1 MLKSAIIFLGQV
13 IVEYFKIK
21 SKSLSF
27 MTNLS
32 ANKRNEIL
40 KKFCLRGYKWLL
52 PQNQEGKTFFKKIY

>member
-1 MLKSAIIFLGQV
+1 
-13 IVEYFKIK
+13 
-21 SKSLSF
+21 

-40 KKFCLRGYKWLL
+40 KEFCLRGYKWLL

>member
-1 MLKSAIIFLGQV
+1 MLKSAIIFLGQA

-32 ANKRNEIL
+32 ANMRNKIL
-40 KKFCLRGYKWLL
+40 KKL
-52 PQNQEGKTFFKKIY
+52 FKRL